1 MQRREVRVFAV
12 APLVQ
17 AHARSVEE
25 DFAAV
30 FHDRKPDLI
39 RRARLG
45 QPRKPIFRAQPVDR
59 RFFHNRLAVRHGMQ
73 LAVQAVALDRERA
86 VLRHEIFQ
94 RNFLHALV
102 KVFKALRFELR
113 KQNHHALAHP
123 AAEIRLCHRGKVPV
137 KENAPVFDADV
148 RKVQP
153 FELIADQTLEPKQT
167 RYAECHCLH
176 VAGSPIFR
184 NPH

>member
-1 MQRREVRVFAV
+1 MQIVPEPQNGSQKKVPPAVSGKVHHRSRHRPHAAARDLRFAV

-137 KENAPVFDADV
+137 KEK
-148 RKVQP
+148 R
-153 FELIADQTLEPKQT
+153 
-167 RYAECHCLH
+167 
-176 VAGSPIFR
+176 AGLRRGRSKGSAV
-184 NPH
+184 